1 MDEPVEH
8 GEHIDSRRAA
18 WSGDLEGEL
27 PWMQELA
34 CHLVRDRDAAR
45 ELVQDAWL
53 QALERPPE
61 MRDRP
66 RAWISTVMRNLVRQ
80 VGRRKARRG
89 RVVSDGDELADVRPQ
104 PSYVLER
111 VELEALLKEELRRL
125 AEPYRTTLRDHFLRD
140 LTSAE
145 IARQRGVPA
154 GTVRWR
160 LKVGLDRLRERLDE
174 HSGGPSGWRAV
185 IVLLLPPAPTPAG
198 RAPLPRPASL
208 SLAGLGVVATGTALY
223 LLGGAGDGARTRG
236 VATETALAQPAA
248 PVEALRTA
256 NERERGPLGPGPETS
271 LVPEPASAA
280 VAATLLVVRDED
292 GRPLAGAEVAVH
304 TPAGFVA
311 LGRSDEAGQLACDLA
326 ALPTGTTGIP
336 AAKAHVALRAAFPG
350 RAHSEVLFVPSTW
363 TGAEPLQLVLDEPA
377 RVLRG
382 LVLDGQ
388 DRPVAGAE
396 VFALR
401 DPSNVSLA
409 RAGVP
414 FDEPL
419 PITTLSGET
428 GAFELVG
435 VGYRHLALGLRR
447 PGEEARL
454 MPLDAETD
462 AAGEDLLR
470 LRVPEGGT
478 VRGLVL
484 DEQGRP
490 ARARV
495 WIEPVHR
502 GTEWCTGSP
511 GYEPELCGW
520 TPVATTDAEGR
531 FELRGVQARTRRMYA
546 QSLDDPALAVSEPVV
561 IAPRGET
568 SWNVFLTR
576 PSGLDLSLV
585 DPDGKPRAGWLVHLV
600 AQRGGEPRWVRRLT
614 ADATGRVC
622 LLGVPG
628 SADLSVYPPDGLGPP
643 WLTKQ
648 VLPQDSTQVLVID
661 DSRFGLLAGR
671 LLDAG
676 GRPPKGARVDA
687 CASGARM
694 AAPIPIDPATGRFR
708 ARVEP
713 GEHELVLRSENGGA
727 PLRRVQVG
735 AGERTTLGILEMPD
749 LGELRLRA
757 DRQGE
762 RRESYRLM
770 ICFSRSVTTWR
781 EAPLPLLATESVH
794 AGLYRLDAFAAD
806 GVGVSAWASVR
817 AGEVSEL
824 DLERLASV
832 RVEVAPRGK
841 DGSVLL
847 LVEPEGSEPDPDAP
861 ERAVR
866 VTRRVD
872 GRFVHVLELPPGTW
886 RITAQGDSSSATQSV
901 LVPPTGTSLVAL
913 QMDD

>member
-34 CHLVRDRDAAR
+34 CHLVRDREAAR

-53 QALERPPE
+53 QALERPPDV
-61 MRDRP
+61 RDRP

-89 RVVSDGDELADVRPQ
+89 RIVSDGDELPDARPQ
-104 PSYVLER
+104 PSHVLEQ

-125 AEPYRTTLRDHFLRD
+125 AEPYRTTLRDHFLRG

-174 HSGGPSGWRAV
+174 HGGGPQRWRAV
-185 IVLLLPPAPTPAG
+185 IVLLLPPALPPAG
-198 RAPLPRPASL
+198 RAPLRPASL

-236 VATETALAQPAA
+236 AATETALARPAA
-248 PVEALRTA
+248 RVDLPRTA
-256 NERERGPLGPGPETS
+256 TEREHGAPGSGPETV

-280 VAATLLVVRDED
+280 AVAAQRLFVRDES
-292 GRPLAGAEVAVH
+292 GRPLGGAEVTVH

-311 LGRSDEAGQLACDLA
+311 LGRSDESGQLALDLA
-326 ALPTGTTGIP
+326 ALPSGTTGIP
-336 AAKAHVALRAAFPG
+336 AACAHVALRASFPG
-350 RAHSEVLFVPSTW
+350 RAHSDVLFVPSAW
-363 TGAEPLQLVLDEPA
+363 TGAEPLELVLDEPA

-382 LVLDGQ
+382 LVLDAS

-401 DPSNVSLA
+401 DPSHVSLA
-409 RAGVP
+409 RAGMP
-414 FDEPL
+414 FHEPL
-419 PITTLSGET
+419 PITTRSDES
-428 GAFELVG
+428 GAFELAG
-435 VGYRHLALGLRR
+435 VGPRHLALGLRR

-454 MPLDAETD
+454 MPLEGETG
-462 AAGEDLLR
+462 AAGEEELR

-478 VRGLVL
+478 VRGLIL
-484 DEQGRP
+484 DEHGRP

-495 WIEPVHR
+495 WLEPVHR

-520 TPVATTDAEGR
+520 TSVATTDAEGH

-546 QSLDDPALAVSEPVV
+546 LSLDDPALAAGEPVV
-561 IAPRGET
+561 IAARAET
-568 SWNVFLTR
+568 SWNAFLTR

-585 DPDGKPRAGWLVHLV
+585 DRDGKPRAGWLAHLV
-600 AQRGGEPRWVRRLT
+600 AARGGEPRWVRRLT

-628 SADLSVYPPDGLGPP
+628 PADLSIYPPDGLGPP
-643 WLTKQ
+643 WFTQQ
-648 VLPQDSTQVLVID
+648 VRPQASTQVLVID
-661 DSRFGLLAGR
+661 ESRFGLLAGR

-676 GRPPKGARVDA
+676 GRPPAGARIDA
-687 CASGARM
+687 CSSGSRM
-694 AAPIPIDPATGRFR
+694 AAPLPIDPATGRFR
-708 ARVEP
+708 ARLEP
-713 GEHELVLRSENGGA
+713 GEHVLVLRSEHGGA
-727 PLRRVQVG
+727 ALRRVEIA
-735 AGERTTLGILEMPD
+735 AGERTTLGMLALPG
-749 LGELRLRA
+749 LGELHLRA
-757 DRQGE
+757 ERQGE

-770 ICFSRSVTTWR
+770 ICFARSATTWR

-806 GVGVSAWASVR
+806 GIGVSAWASVR

-832 RVEVAPRGK
+832 RVEVAPHGK

-847 LVEPEGSEPDPDAP
+847 LVEPEGSEPDPTAP
-861 ERAVR
+861 ERTVR

-872 GRFVHVLELPPGTW
+872 GRFVHVLELSPGIW
-886 RITAQGDSSSATQSV
+886 RITAEGESSSATQSV

-913 QMDD
+913 HMDG